1 MNWKYLKSFILTSLI
16 CLCAAL
22 GVYDYSYAQS
32 SSSDDIE
39 VYLGFRYKGAIDAVI
54 ISYYKDDRFYLPI
67 NELFTLL
74 QIDSEQNG
82 LKVEG
87 TFTGDLSKY
96 VLDFEN
102 LSAKLGNKT
111 INLTQEDFI
120 LKELDTY
127 ITEEIFSELFQ
138 LNFSV
143 NFNSLNLQLQTDQI
157 IPVVER
163 VKRDQ
168 TRRVSSIEGVEE
180 EYYPLRGD
188 RERKILSGGFLDYN
202 ITGNKNPEDYSL
214 NVNSSIGLQLAGGSV
229 QGSIFSNNSKE
240 SSSFRTFN
248 LRWLYG
254 FTDGSL
260 VSKITL
266 GQSNLSGVS
275 NDPFTGIKITNEP
288 LQFRRFFEDYE
299 IEGNTF
305 PDSEIELY
313 LNNRLV
319 DYQLAD
325 GNGRYRFLTP
335 LFYGSN
341 QMDLKIYGPSGQQ
354 IERNSRIQV
363 PFTFLPKGEINY
375 TLDVGML
382 DNPVLGST
390 TKDLVTQAN
399 TTIGL
404 TNWLTSKFGIDYYY
418 NENEQGNNIPYLSSR
433 LSARVLKNYI
443 VNVEGVSN
451 AYYRSNVSAIFP
463 NSSSLSFDYTNFFSS
478 SRLFNN
484 SDNSSQIIT
493 SAFYP
498 FKVFGLSFDIRGSG
512 FFRFREENTFN
523 SYRFNLGTRI
533 RSFRLQIAHSDRL
546 IDDYNPFAFSNSS
559 LIESSLTYTVPRKRS
574 TPEALRG
581 LFLRGQ
587 LNYLPSFSEIESVE
601 FLASRTLFENG
612 RAQLSFG
619 KNYINGFSSVRFS
632 LILDFNKARTNTIVN
647 TFRGNYNYTQSVSG
661 SIAYDPNYK
670 NFLFTSRN
678 QVGRSGAAVK
688 LFVDNNGNNTFDEED
703 DLIPDGVINIGRSG
717 SSTTTKNGVLYYTQ
731 LQSFFKYNMEMNK
744 SSIKNPMLVPEIDQ
758 FSVITD
764 PNTFKKI
771 EIPFYMSGVIEGL
784 VERKRLNE
792 NPQGIG
798 GLKLILN
805 SKTKDYRK
813 ELRTF
818 SDGSFYDYE
827 IPPGDYELFVDP
839 NQLEILNV
847 SSSPEKI
854 DFVVNAIPDGD
865 FVEGLKILLI
875 PNNLE
880 TEEPLDSVLLEP
892 LTDISI
898 EDFPA
903 EIRQS
908 PEIVAL
914 ERVLNTNVEKA
925 LRMLILAQNA
935 FYVRDY
941 EGALNNINQSLEF
954 FKTAQG
960 YALKGSI
967 QYFKGDRIE
976 AVKSWRLA
984 LRYDP
989 DIYIPTL
996 EELDQKVT
1004 VSSSD

>member
-1 MNWKYLKSFILTSLI
+1 MNWKFLKSFIFTSLI
-16 CLCAAL
+16 CIFTAL
-22 GVYDYSYAQS
+22 SLIEYSYAQS
-32 SSSDDIE
+32 NNDDIE
-39 VYLGFRYKGAIDAVI
+39 VYLGFRYQGVIDAVI
-54 ISYYKDDRFYLPI
+54 ISYYKNDQFFLPI

-74 QIDSEQNG
+74 QIESEQNG
-82 LKVEG
+82 LIVEG
-87 TFTGDLSKY
+87 TFSGDFSSYKF
-96 VLDFEN
+96 DFEKQT
-102 LSAKLGNKT
+102 AEIGNRT

-120 LKELDTY
+120 LKELDSY
-127 ITEEIFSELFQ
+127 ITEELFAELFQ

-143 NFNSLNLQLQTDQI
+143 NFNSLNLLLQTDQI
-157 IPVVER
+157 IPAVER
-163 VKRDQ
+163 AKRNK
-168 TRRVSSIEGVEE
+168 TRRVSAIEGVEE
-180 EYYPLRGD
+180 EYYPLKND
-188 RERKILSGGFLDYN
+188 RDRKFLSGGFMDYS
-202 ITGNKNPEDYSL
+202 ISGNKNPEDYSL
-214 NVNSSIGLQLAGGSV
+214 NINSSIGLQLAGGSV
-229 QGSIFSNNSKE
+229 QGSIFSNNSEE

-254 FTDGSL
+254 FTDGGL
-260 VSKITL
+260 ISKITL
-266 GQSNLSGVS
+266 GQSNLSGVAS
-275 NDPFTGIKITNEP
+275 EPFTGIKITNEP

-299 IEGNTF
+299 IQGNTF

-363 PFTFLPKGEINY
+363 PFTFLPKGEVNY
-375 TLDVGML
+375 TLDIGQL
-382 DNPVLGST
+382 DNPFLGST
-390 TKDLVTQAN
+390 TKDYVTQAN
-399 TTIGL
+399 ATVGL
-404 TNWLTSKFGIDYYY
+404 TNWLTSKIGVDYYY
-418 NENEQGNNIPYLSSR
+418 NENEQGNNVPYLSSR

-443 VNVEGVSN
+443 VNVEGVTN
-451 AYYRSNVSAIFP
+451 AFYRSNLSAIFP
-463 NSSSLSFDYTNFFSS
+463 NSSSFSFDYTNFFAN
-478 SRLFNN
+478 SRIFNN
-484 SDNSSQIIT
+484 SDNSRQIIT

-498 FKVFGLSFDIRGSG
+498 FKLLGLSFDVRGSG
-512 FFRFREENTFN
+512 FFRFREDNTFN
-523 SYRFNLGTRI
+523 SYRFNIGTRL
-533 RSFRLQIAHSDRL
+533 RSIRLQIAHSDRL
-546 IDDYNPFAFSNSS
+546 INDYNPFAFSNSS
-559 LIESSLTYTVPRKRS
+559 LIESSITYTVPRRRS
-574 TPEALRG
+574 TPKALRG

-587 LNYLPSFSEIESVE
+587 MNYLPSFSEVESVE

-619 KNYINGFSSVRFS
+619 KNYNNGFSSVRFS

-647 TFRGNYNYTQSVSG
+647 TFRGKYNYTQSVSG

-703 DLIPDGVINIGRSG
+703 DLIPDGTINIGRSG

-744 SSIKNPMLVPEIDQ
+744 TSIKNPMLVPELEQ
-758 FSVITD
+758 FSIITD

-784 VERKRLNE
+784 VERRRSETEL
-792 NPQGIG
+792 QGIG
-798 GLKLILN
+798 GLKVVLN
-805 SKTKDYRK
+805 SKTKEFSK

-827 IPPGDYELFVDP
+827 IPPGEYELFVDP

-865 FVEGLKILLI
+865 FVEGLKIILT
-875 PNNLE
+875 PNSLE
-880 TEEPLDSVLLEP
+880 AEEPIDSILFEP

-898 EDFPA
+898 EDFPL
-903 EIRQS
+903 EIMQN
-908 PEIVAL
+908 PEIIAL
-914 ERVLNTNVEKA
+914 ERVLNVNVENA
-925 LRMLILAQNA
+925 LRKLILAQNS
-935 FYVRDY
+935 FYQKDF
-941 EGALNNINQSLEF
+941 ESALNNINQSLEF
-954 FKTAQG
+954 FKTAQA

-967 QYFKGDRIE
+967 QYFNGNRVE
-976 AVKSWRLA
+976 AVKSWEMA

-996 EELDQKVT
+996 EELDQRVT